1 MFSEPVVG
9 ERFFGREEVL
19 DLLNKRASA
28 LKDGYRQ
35 NVALTGQSLAGKSS
49 IILHFLHDIREEGF
63 VPVYV
68 EVIKE
73 PFRSFANKFI
83 ATMLYNALIKK
94 GEHVDIALDSLL
106 ATAQDVLP
114 KTSHAV
120 KQVNISIDLGDFDEA
135 YLGLLGLTS
144 ILKEETGIPCI
155 VILDEFDNLERLGV
169 KNPYLSFGK
178 VIMVQKDTMYIVSSS
193 RNMAIRK
200 IISEK
205 LSLLFGNF
213 EVIKVANF
221 GAKATCRFMDTKLV
235 GFDSGD
241 FIRKFL
247 FAFTDG
253 NPFYLDK
260 IVSRIRELA
269 LERMTSHIDNEIV
282 SDAIL
287 DTVYNSGGSIHQYLM
302 NYILDLL
309 DTKHKDLHI
318 GILVSIAFGSNRQP
332 DIAKALRTKSGEVSK
347 ALAYLM
353 EKALISKNGTF
364 YRIDDAMLEFWLKN
378 VYQRRKDILVDGAFN
393 RLGLFRDDLRSYIV
407 SFEKDFAPSIPSRLA
422 ELFGIFSNE
431 LVALESKQMRMP
443 RFTKVE
449 LRQFSPSLPYIAA
462 SFRSNFWIVQAYEK
476 TANEGDIIAFIRN
489 VKALDCKIS
498 NKVII
503 PLKGI
508 DENARLLAKELRI
521 SIWDGPTVNALLT
534 LYRKKRII
542 IL

>member
-9 ERFFGREEVL
+9 EKFFGREEAL
-19 DLLNKRASA
+19 ELLNKRASA
-28 LKDGYRQ
+28 LKEGYRQ

-49 IILHFLHDIREEGF
+49 IILHFLHSIREEGF
-63 VPVYV
+63 IPIYV
-68 EVIKE
+68 EVVKE

-94 GEHVDIALDSLL
+94 GEHVGIGLDSLL
-106 ATAQDVLP
+106 AKTEERLP

-120 KQVNISIDLGDFDEA
+120 KQVTTLIDRGDFDEA

-144 ILKEETGIPCI
+144 ILKDETDIPCI
-155 VILDEFDNLERLGV
+155 VILDEFDNLEHLGI
-169 KNPYLSFGK
+169 KNPYLGFGK
-178 VIMVQKDTMYIVSSS
+178 IIMVQKDTMYIVSSS

-213 EVIKVANF
+213 EVVKVSNF
-221 GAKATCRFMDTKLV
+221 GAKAACRFMDSKLA
-235 GFDSGD
+235 GFEVGD
-241 FIRKFL
+241 FMRKFL
-247 FAFTDG
+247 FSFTDG

-260 IVSRIRELA
+260 IVSRIKELA
-269 LERMTSHIDNEIV
+269 VERMTSHVDNEIT

-287 DTVYNSGGSIHQYLM
+287 DTVYNSGGSVHQYLIS
-302 NYILDLL
+302 YILDLL

-318 GILVSIAFGSNRQP
+318 GILVSIAGGSSRQP
-332 DIAKALRTKSGEVSK
+332 AIAKAIRTKPGEVSK
-347 ALAYLM
+347 ALGYLM

-364 YRIDDAMLEFWLKN
+364 YKIDDVMLEFWLKN
-378 VYQRRKDILVDGAFN
+378 VYQRRKDILVDGTFN
-393 RLGLFRDDLRSYIV
+393 RLDLFRDDMRAYIA
-407 SFEKDFAPSIPSRLA
+407 SFEKDFTPSVSSRLA
-422 ELFGIFSNE
+422 ELFGMFSNE
-431 LVALESKQMRMP
+431 LVGLESKQMRLP

-449 LRQFSPSLPYIAA
+449 VKTFEPSREYIAA
-462 SFRSNFWIVQAYEK
+462 SFRGTFWIIQAYEQ
-476 TANEGDIIAFIRN
+476 TANESDIIAFTRN
-489 VKALDCKIS
+489 TKALDCKIS

-503 PLKGI
+503 PLRGI

-521 SIWDGPTVNALLT
+521 SIWDSPTINALLA

-542 IL
+542 VL